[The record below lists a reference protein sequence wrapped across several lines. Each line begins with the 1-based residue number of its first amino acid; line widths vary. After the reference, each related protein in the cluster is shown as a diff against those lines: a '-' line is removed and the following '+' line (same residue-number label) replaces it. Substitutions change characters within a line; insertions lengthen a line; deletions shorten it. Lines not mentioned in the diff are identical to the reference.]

1 MKGRADCWLKQEVR
15 AKGRKSPEEE
25 KQLPHYIP
33 PYNATVSI
41 NYIYIYIYIILTYYA
56 LDSTLVLLR
65 WNDTTPPRS
74 NKNMDI
80 LHVLCIEILATTTS

>member
-33 PYNATVSI
+33 PHNATVSI
-41 NYIYIYIYIILTYYA
+41 NYIYIYIYNTLVLTYYA
-56 LDSTLVLLR
+56 LASTLVLL
-65 WNDTTPPRS
+65 
-74 NKNMDI
+74 
-80 LHVLCIEILATTTS
+80 L